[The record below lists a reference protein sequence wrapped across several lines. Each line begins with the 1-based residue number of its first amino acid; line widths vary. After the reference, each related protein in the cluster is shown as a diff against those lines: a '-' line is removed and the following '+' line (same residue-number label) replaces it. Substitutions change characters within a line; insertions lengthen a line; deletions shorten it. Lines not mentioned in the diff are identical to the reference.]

1 MQFIYTMGMTL
12 RRVKRVKRSKK
23 YGRRKTSRRRYTRIQ
38 RIQRGGE
45 MHEVCKSTG
54 FFKKSGITIQYDDET
69 QMYTIGSKPYA
80 QLSDRYKKL
89 KQMYPLGTLPMNDA
103 GYIILTQPQFNEF
116 VKIYCSVESTDKQCD
131 LIRGFSPP
139 AAASPASPASAAA
152 TSGDSETEKIASLDA
167 RIPNQLKINET
178 HIAYMNH
185 AGIVKGFKVDKSKTK
200 YNFDNFTIPLSDGS
214 VITGNLNVQFVF
226 NDDTGQVTTN
236 FTLELNAG
244 ASNLID
250 CMRQLIDK
258 SFVGANITSIESR
271 GVFSKTLIMNG
282 DVTENRVFHRNLSMY
297 DFSYLIRE
305 FAKQYQ
311 SCSDPAQQMADLRIS
326 GPQDVARVIE
336 SKFAMLTQRLS
347 KMSSEEQT
355 RFEALKQQFK
365 TADRTTLE
373 LLNKKLDEF
382 ADARRARLYPAAGG
396 KTIRKNR
403 NRR

>member
-1 MQFIYTMGMTL
+1 MVMTL

-38 RIQRGGE
+38 RIQRGGKTI
-45 MHEVCKSTG
+45 EVCKSTG
-54 FFKKSGITIQYDDET
+54 FLKKSGITINYDDET
-69 QMYTIGSKPYA
+69 QTYTIGSKPYA
-80 QLSDRYKKL
+80 QLSGRYTNVLNVL
-89 KQMYPLGTLPMNDA
+89 KQIFTQNPPMNGD
-103 GYIILTQPQFNEF
+103 GYINLNQSQFDQFAEQ
-116 VKIYCSVESTDKQCD
+116 YCSVESTDKQCD
-131 LIRGFSPP
+131 LIRGFRPP
-139 AAASPASPASAAA
+139 AAASPASAAA
-152 TSGDSETEKIASLDA
+152 TSGDSATEKIASLDA

-178 HIAYMNH
+178 RIAYMNH
-185 AGIVKGFKVDKSKTK
+185 AGIVKGFKVDKSKTE
-200 YNFDNFTIPLSDGS
+200 YNFDNFTIPLGDRS
-214 VITGNLNVQFVF
+214 VIAGNLNVQFVF
-226 NDDTGQVTTN
+226 NVDTRQVTTN
-236 FTLELNAG
+236 FTLILNVD

-258 SFVGANITSIESR
+258 SFVGANITSIESI
-271 GVFSKTLIMNG
+271 GSKKLKVNG
-282 DVTENRVFHRNLSMY
+282 DVTENRDFSRNLSMY

-347 KMSSEEQT
+347 TMSSEEQT

-365 TADRTTLE
+365 TADRTNLE
-373 LLNKKLDEF
+373 LLNNKLDEF
-382 ADARRARLYPAAGG
+382 AHARRARLYPAAGG

>member
-1 MQFIYTMGMTL
+1 MGMTS
-12 RRVKRVKRSKK
+12 RRVKRGKRSKK
-23 YGRRKTSRRRYTRIQ
+23 YLHHGSRKTSRRRYTKIQ
-38 RIQRGGE
+38 RIQRGGK
-45 MHEVCKSTG
+45 MHKVCEPTG
-54 FFKKSGITIQYDDET
+54 FGFFKSGITITYDDET

-80 QLSDRYKKL
+80 QLSDDYGKL
-89 KQMYPLGTLPMNDA
+89 KKMFPQGLPMNGD
-103 GYIILTQPQFNEF
+103 GYINLNQTQFNEF
-116 VKIYCSVESTDKQCD
+116 AKQYCKDGSTDKQCKIINEFR
-131 LIRGFSPP
+131 LAP
-139 AAASPASPASAAA
+139 PASAAA

-167 RIPNQLKINET
+167 TIPNQLKINET

-185 AGIVKGFKVDKSKTK
+185 AGIVKGFKVDKSKTE
-200 YNFDNFTIPLSDGS
+200 YNFDNFTIPLGDRS
-214 VITGNLNVQFVF
+214 VIAGNLNVQFVF
-226 NDDTGQVTTN
+226 NVDTRQVTTN
-236 FTLELNAG
+236 FTLILNVD

-258 SFVGANITSIESR
+258 SFVGANITSIESV
-271 GVFSKTLIMNG
+271 GAFSKKLKVNG
-282 DVTENRVFHRNLSMY
+282 DVTENRVFHKNLSMY

-326 GPQDVARVIE
+326 GPQDVARMIK
-336 SKFAMLTQRLS
+336 SKIAMLEQRSMLPDE
-347 KMSSEEQT
+347 KKI
-355 RFEALKQQFK
+355 FEALKQQFVSS
-365 TADRTTLE
+365 DNLE

>member
-1 MQFIYTMGMTL
+1 MCMTS

-23 YGRRKTSRRRYTRIQ
+23 YRRRKTSRRRYTRIQ
-38 RIQRGGE
+38 RIQRGGKTI
-45 MHEVCKSTG
+45 EVCKPTG
-54 FFKKSGITIQYDDET
+54 FLKKSGITINYDDET
-69 QMYTIGSKPYA
+69 QTYTIGSKPYA
-80 QLSDRYKKL
+80 QLSGRYANALIELKK
-89 KQMYPLGTLPMNDA
+89 MYPLGLPMNDA
-103 GYIILTQPQFNEF
+103 GYINLNQTQFNKFAEL
-116 VKIYCSVESTDKQCD
+116 YCSVESTDKQCD
-131 LIRGFSPP
+131 LIRGFHPP

-152 TSGDSETEKIASLDA
+152 TSGDSETEKIESLDA

-214 VITGNLNVQFVF
+214 VIAGNLNVQFVF
-226 NDDTGQVTTN
+226 NDDTRQITTN

-258 SFVGANITSIESR
+258 SFVGANITSINLR
-271 GVFSKTLIMNG
+271 GVFLKTLIVNG
-282 DVTENRVFHRNLSMY
+282 DVTENRDFSRNLSVY

-326 GPQDVARVIE
+326 GPQDVAREIK
-336 SKFAMLTQRLS
+336 SKIAMLETRS
-347 KMSSEEQT
+347 MSMSPDEKKI
-355 RFEALKQQFK
+355 FEALKQQFGSS
-365 TADRTTLE
+365 DNLE
-373 LLNKKLDEF
+373 LLNNKLDEF